1 VYNDP
6 VSNKPPQYERNTRS
20 IDRSQHRNLARHH
33 DSNSERQLVKAMNIT
48 EYKEM
53 FAKVQAGQ
61 ITEQAWFDYCFQT
74 LSEIMEDN
82 KDIFV
87 RLKTRG

>member
-1 VYNDP
+1 
-6 VSNKPPQYERNTRS
+6 
-20 IDRSQHRNLARHH
+20 
-33 DSNSERQLVKAMNIT
+33 MNIT

-61 ITEQAWFDYCFQT
+61 ISERVWFDYCFQT

-82 KDIFV
+82 KDIFI
-87 RLKTRG
+87 RLKTRGWAKHLLKLLWASGTH

>member
-1 VYNDP
+1 
-6 VSNKPPQYERNTRS
+6 
-20 IDRSQHRNLARHH
+20 
-33 DSNSERQLVKAMNIT
+33 MNIA

-61 ITEQAWFDYCFQT
+61 ITEQAWFDYCFET

-82 KDIFV
+82 KDIFI

>member
-1 VYNDP
+1 
-6 VSNKPPQYERNTRS
+6 
-20 IDRSQHRNLARHH
+20 LARHL

-61 ITEQAWFDYCFQT
+61 ISEQVWFDYCFQT

-82 KDIFV
+82 KDVFV